1 MDELEIMIDETDDLI
16 DFLEKID
23 VDQYLKEVL

>member
-1 MDELEIMIDETDDLI
+1 MDELEMMIDETDDLI